1 MLFPEAIDC
10 QIKNPVPDVGYLASS
25 CLVMAFPKTTETVQ
39 AAGMVMVAYQ
49 NSMVRPYC

>member
-25 CLVMAFPKTTETVQ
+25 CLVMALPKTTETIQ
-39 AAGMVMVAYQ
+39 AAGVVMVAYQ